1 MKIYVESDVDSRTTR
16 GAHVA
21 AVGYGSQGRA
31 HALNLKDSGFD
42 VTVGLREGGP
52 SWRRAEAD
60 GMIKTIHL
68 SPRPLSRR
76 RSVHCAR
83 RRRGGLQAAGGD
95 LSARPAD
102 PF

>member
-16 GAHVA
+16 GARVA
-21 AVGYGSQGRA
+21 VVGYGSQGRA

-60 GMIKTIHL
+60 GMKVATPENAVKGPML
-68 SPRPLSRR
+68 WRCWCRTWLRQRLTR
-76 RSVHCAR
+76 RSP
-83 RRRGGLQAAGGD
+83 AA
-95 LSARPAD
+95 
-102 PF
+102 